1 MVLFFKK
8 TYLSPLLPL
17 ICSPT
22 ATTVVAPLPLCPAEA
37 LALDLDTT
45 WTRLVSDPRPES
57 FLSMSTVPPRALE
70 EECRRLP
77 PLMPF
82 EE

>member
-1 MVLFFKK
+1 M
-8 TYLSPLLPL
+8 
-17 ICSPT
+17 
-22 ATTVVAPLPLCPAEA
+22 PLCPAEA